1 RHGGPFNGTSH
12 SPKSPIYNCC
22 VRLAPTDAADP
33 QLPWRTLVRIAAGGL
48 ICALVVLAGG
58 WGLRR
63 AVFGRD
69 DSQARA
75 RVEADV
81 RSTFDTMARRLR
93 EMAAAVSDPVL
104 VKKAT
109 DEDASAA
116 HQLLTRAAEVVA
128 MDSPP

>member
-1 RHGGPFNGTSH
+1 M
-12 SPKSPIYNCC
+12 
-22 VRLAPTDAADP
+22 RLSPTDAAIP
-33 QLPWRTLVRIAAGGL
+33 QLPWRTLARIAAGGL

-81 RSTFDTMARRLR
+81 RSTFDAMARRLR
-93 EMAAAVSDPVL
+93 EMAGAVSDPAL
-104 VKKAT
+104 V
-109 DEDASAA
+109 
-116 HQLLTRAAEVVA
+116 RIEVTGVSWRERDTA
-128 MDSPP
+128 